1 MKNYDVTLIL
11 LISLAIISIIF
22 FVKKKKIRKKVN
34 IMESLSENIKL
45 EKFVTLFINNLK
57 TNRSAEWSLLS
68 TLKEYPENDIRQL
81 ILQNITVGS
90 SIEEIFENL
99 SNVFSMEES
108 KRMLRMISRLIS
120 YNLKYFTDF
129 ISPDILDYVRE
140 SIRLKNHVESLL
152 FRTRI
157 KVLVL
162 SFSLSAVLAF
172 FLKILPFILTF
183 IISGNTT
190 LVSIDALSSLI
201 FYSFLIALLYDTY
214 IVSRTVFYSHSILLS
229 MLSALTFIFL
239 YISLPNIFS
248 I

>member
-1 MKNYDVTLIL
+1 MKNYDVTSILLIL
-11 LISLAIISIIF
+11 LTVISIIF
-22 FVKKKKIRKKVN
+22 FIKKKKIKKQAN
-34 IMESLSENIKL
+34 IRESLSENIKL
-45 EKFVTLFINNLK
+45 ENFITLFINNLK
-57 TNRSAEWSLLS
+57 INRSAEWSLLS
-68 TLKEYPENDIRQL
+68 TLKEYPESDIRQL

-108 KRMLRMISRLIS
+108 RRILRMISRLIS
-120 YNLKYFTDF
+120 HNLKYFTDS

-183 IISGNTT
+183 LISGNTT
-190 LVSIDALSSLI
+190 LNNIGALSSLI
-201 FYSFLIALLYDTY
+201 FYSFLIVLLYDTY

-229 MLSALTFIFL
+229 ILSTLTFIFL
-239 YISLPNIFS
+239 YIFLPNISS